1 MNRDTCKYIAILTM
15 VCNHIAR
22 MFLTPGNFLYES
34 LSDIGYFA
42 AMTMCYFLV
51 EGYYYTRS
59 RKNYAGRLLVFAV
72 LSQIPYSMAF
82 RDGQLNMLFTLL
94 LCLAVPELMERPMA
108 EWEHRISLVLIFTT
122 SFFCCWKLIAPLG
135 VYLFVRYRGRKK
147 ELAKSYVIVAILF
160 MILNFSTYISAHGI
174 FKAACLACG
183 NGLGIALSGIILLC
197 YYNGNQMT
205 KFRKWNR
212 WFFYIFYPVH
222 LLILCLIRY
231 MIK

>member
-94 LCLAVPELMERPMA
+94 LCLAVPELIERPMA
-108 EWEHRISLVLIFTT
+108 EWEHRISLVLIFAT

-147 ELAKSYVIVAILF
+147 ELAKSYVIVIILF
-160 MILNFSTYISAHGI
+160 MILNFSTYISADGI

-183 NGLGIALSGIILLC
+183 N
-197 YYNGNQMT
+197 
-205 KFRKWNR
+205 
-212 WFFYIFYPVH
+212 
-222 LLILCLIRY
+222 
-231 MIK
+231 

>member
-94 LCLAVPELMERPMA
+94 LCLAVPELIERPMA
-108 EWEHRISLVLIFTT
+108 EWEHRISLVLIFAT
-122 SFFCCWKLIAPLG
+122 SFFCCWKLIAD
-135 VYLFVRYRGRKK
+135 RK
-147 ELAKSYVIVAILF
+147 SVV
-160 MILNFSTYISAHGI
+160 
-174 FKAACLACG
+174 
-183 NGLGIALSGIILLC
+183 
-197 YYNGNQMT
+197 
-205 KFRKWNR
+205 
-212 WFFYIFYPVH
+212 
-222 LLILCLIRY
+222 
-231 MIK
+231 